1 VIKFN
6 LDLNGM
12 LKVTATEK
20 ETGLQKTV
28 TLDTLGARSS
38 LELEEARKNIQSLVE
53 ETAEYNEGEEELIA
67 SPTDD
72 HTFLPV
78 AKDLRKR
85 AEALLQKGVSEEDA
99 NEIRDLLKQSAE
111 AVKAHDRER
120 LSALNEQLSD
130 IIFYLED

>member
-1 VIKFN
+1 VINFN

-20 ETGLQKTV
+20 ETGFNKMV
-28 TLDTLGARSS
+28 TLDTRGARST
-38 LELEEARKNIQSLVE
+38 LKLEEARKSIQPLVE
-53 ETAEYNEGEEELIA
+53 EQVENGAEEELNA
-67 SPTDD
+67 GPENDQTLLPT
-72 HTFLPV
+72 

-85 AEALLQKGVSEEDA
+85 AEALLQRGVSEEDA
-99 NEIRDLLKQSAE
+99 SEIRDLLKQSAE
-111 AVKAHDRER
+111 AVKLQDRER